1 MHIHLYICI
10 VSHYPRS
17 NRFYDVYASFLKI
30 GQCPCSCPGKDVY
43 VREQCFRKTV
53 RKISER
59 HEASTRASTQ
69 RVDVR
74 LSWTS
79 RRPST
84 VVVVVVVV
92 VDRRRSEVPSG
103 PARPRATFL
112 NAADDCDAAA
122 ADADDCDDAAAAL
135 PLASSATD
143 GATQQPRSSQPP
155 RRYRELLLLLLFFH
169 KTTITVRSARRS
181 ARCSGERP
189 SRLTHRSSSRRG
201 AFASHN
207 DTTGPDFAFSS
218 GVGSRSRN
226 GSPPTPVEV

>member
-74 LSWTS
+74 LPRPS
-79 RRPST
+79 RRSLWRRRRR
-84 VVVVVVVV
+84 
-92 VDRRRSEVPSG
+92 RRRSEVPSG

-122 ADADDCDDAAAAL
+122 AAAADDCDDAAAAL

-155 RRYRELLLLLLFFH
+155 RRYRELLLLLFFH

-201 AFASHN
+201 AFASRN